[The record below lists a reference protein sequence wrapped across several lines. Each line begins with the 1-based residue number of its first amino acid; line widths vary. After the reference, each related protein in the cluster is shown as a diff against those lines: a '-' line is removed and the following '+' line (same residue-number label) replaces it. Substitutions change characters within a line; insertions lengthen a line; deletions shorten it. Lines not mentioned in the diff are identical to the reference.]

1 MFSWGWHGLGEG
13 GFGHGSGRWEG
24 KMSFVLVC
32 LERSLSDN
40 LLSNSDVKLLWQ
52 EKLGLASRLIIK
64 LKDNACSCE
73 QLKIDSDCLH
83 NESESESCS
92 VESDSMG
99 YTVHGILQAR
109 ILEWV
114 GFPFSRGSSQP
125 RDRTQVSCIAGGYF
139 TSWAATISYII
150 SELLCS
156 VTRRLKL

>member
-1 MFSWGWHGLGEG
+1 MTQLYYFLQSCSHGVDMGWGKVGLDTVLEDE
-13 GFGHGSGRWEG
+13 RAM
-24 KMSFVLVC
+24 MSFVLVF

-40 LLSNSDVKLLWQ
+40 LLLNSDVKLLWQ

-125 RDRTQVSCIAGGYF
+125 RDRTQVSYIAGGYF
-139 TSWAATISYII
+139 TS
-150 SELLCS
+150 
-156 VTRRLKL
+156 